1 MNNRKP
7 LHLAFALFITVTA
20 MSTRA
25 QSILTNKDLIQMA
38 ELGMGDA
45 IILSQI
51 ENSNND
57 FDLSTSSLLQLK
69 KAGLSDAVL
78 AKVIEAGKNTARK
91 VVDPN
96 DPLAP
101 HRPGVYYVDEAG
113 RMVELLPTVT
123 GQSKD
128 KGRIGTMLSYGI
140 AKTKIVSR
148 IPGDNARTQLPAAR
162 EFYFYFNQQTTSF
175 DQSAISYY
183 GFSQATS
190 PNEFTLAKL
199 DIAKGVRELETG
211 SMNNYGSEVGIDEK
225 HARPF
230 SIDQIAPGIFKVI
243 PSELAAGEYCFVYA
257 GAAPYAQAQQ
267 KVYDFGVGQVAGQG
281 AVVSE

>member
-1 MNNRKP
+1 MV
-7 LHLAFALFITVTA
+7 A
-20 MSTRA
+20 STQA

-38 ELGMGDA
+38 ELGMGEA
-45 IILSQI
+45 IIISQI

-57 FDLSTSSLLQLK
+57 FDVSTSALLAMK

-78 AKVIEAGKNTARK
+78 AKVIEAGNNTAKK

-101 HRPGVYYVDEAG
+101 HRPGIYYFDETG
-113 RMVELLPTVT
+113 SMLELLPTVT
-123 GQSKD
+123 AQKKD
-128 KGRIGTMLSYGI
+128 KGRLGTALSYGI
-140 AKTKIVSR
+140 AKTKIVST
-148 IPGDNARTQLPAAR
+148 ISGENSRTQLPVAR

-183 GFSQATS
+183 GFQQATS

-199 DIAKGVRELETG
+199 DNVKGVRELETG
-211 SMNNYGSEVGIDEK
+211 SMNNYGSEIGIDEK
-225 HARPF
+225 HARSF
-230 SIDQIAPGIFKVI
+230 SIEQMGAGIFKVT

-267 KVYDFGVGQVAGQG
+267 KLYDFGVGLVSAAGVISQ
-281 AVVSE
+281 E

>member
-1 MNNRKP
+1 MNTR
-7 LHLAFALFITVTA
+7 LLSQLILTILLAI
-20 MSTRA
+20 SISDIQA
-25 QSILTNKDLIQMA
+25 QNVLTNKDLIQMA

-45 IILSQI
+45 IIISQI

-57 FDLSTSSLLQLK
+57 FDASTAALLALK

-78 AKVIEAGKNTARK
+78 AKVIQAGNDSAKK

-101 HRPGVYYVDEAG
+101 HRPGIYYFDETGSMA
-113 RMVELLPTVT
+113 ELMATVT
-123 GQSKD
+123 SQTKD
-128 KGRIGTMLSYGI
+128 KGRLGTALSYGI

-148 IPGDNARTQLPAAR
+148 IAGDNSRTQLPAAR
-162 EFYFYFNQQTTSF
+162 EFYFYFNQQSTSF
-175 DQSAISYY
+175 DQNAIAYY
-183 GFSQATS
+183 GFQQATS

-199 DIAKGVRELETG
+199 DNVKGVRELETG
-211 SMNNYGSEVGIDEK
+211 SMNNYGSEIGIDEK
-225 HARPF
+225 HARSF
-230 SIDQIAPGIFKVI
+230 TIEQVGPGIFKVI

-281 AVVSE
+281 AVVTE